1 MFLDNIDVKEIDK
14 NSYLKEISVLNQE
27 SYLFNL
33 SIRENFNLVENDIK
47 KQEEMCK
54 LTGIDKFI
62 KTLPKGYDTIID
74 ENSHNISSGQ
84 KRLLSLTR
92 TLLKDAKILIFDEAT
107 SSLDTDNI
115 QNVIKILNELKK
127 NHTVIVITHKKE
139 IENIVDA
146 VITIDDGK
154 VKIKTPRINYIRKKL
169 LIN

>member
-1 MFLDNIDVKEIDK
+1 MLDNINVKEIDK

-74 ENSHNISSGQ
+74 ENSYNISGGQ

-92 TLLKDAKILIFDEAT
+92 TLLRDAKVLIFDEAT
-107 SSLDTDNI
+107 SSLDTDKI
-115 QNVIKILNELKK
+115 QNIINVFNELKK

-139 IENIVDA
+139 IENIADE

-154 VKIKTPRINYIRKKL
+154 IKIKTPRINYIRKKL